1 MWTCPKCGAKVDPSF
16 EVCWQ
21 CGTSAEGVEDPGF
34 LTADEAPPIEEP
46 SVTALSDQAMAS
58 AVIDPKVELVE
69 CYSARDYLEAEFLA
83 DLLIEAGIPAFPDTF
98 DLHETLGL
106 MNATPSVRVPAD
118 RYAQA
123 REILERFER
132 EKTAAAPRTSAD

>member
-16 EVCWQ
+16 ELCWQ

-34 LTADEAPPIEEP
+34 LTADQARAIDEP
-46 SVTALSDQAMAS
+46 SVTTLSDREKAFT
-58 AVIDPKVELVE
+58 VIDPKVELVE

-98 DLHETLGL
+98 DLHESLGL

-118 RYAQA
+118 RFAEA

-132 EKTAAAPRTSAD
+132 EKAAAAPHTSTD